1 MPHKSYYG
9 LILRITNNTC
19 TQIRVAGRN
28 DKKSEKSCGFSL
40 QSPVKWDKIAPVDAE
55 SRIGPPVLGTR
66 SSFFSGSRRDGK
78 VVTLADNRA
87 ALPMRSP
94 TFSRRGGGGSCTNP
108 LKIVSQ
114 IAIAAFVAAVLTASA
129 GFLAHEIAH
138 RNHPVL
144 GWLTLF
150 PLLAVM
156 RIFPAK
162 SAMLGGAFWGAG
174 LFFFL
179 AQQAQPLIPP
189 TLASFAFLV
198 GLPAAYAFGMGCV
211 ARRFGFH
218 PLILAFGWCGVELA
232 LLPLGL
238 PGGLLGGIVGESGGL
253 LSVMQGLLGYVC
265 MAALVVAVNAVALA
279 MLTRAYARVCASQ
292 RLVRSSSA
300 GPQSRIIPREI
311 PICWHSYGLASQPRA
326 PPLPA

>member
-1 MPHKSYYG
+1 VT
-9 LILRITNNTC
+9 ILAN
-19 TQIRVAGRN
+19 
-28 DKKSEKSCGFSL
+28 
-40 QSPVKWDKIAPVDAE
+40 
-55 SRIGPPVLGTR
+55 SRATLPTR
-66 SSFFSGSRRDGK
+66 SLAFSHRGDSG
-78 VVTLADNRA
+78 ARA
-87 ALPMRSP
+87 
-94 TFSRRGGGGSCTNP
+94 NP
-108 LKIVSQ
+108 STIVPQ
-114 IAIAAFVAAVLTASA
+114 IAVAAFVGAVLTASA
-129 GFLAHEIAH
+129 GLLAHEISQ

-156 RIFPAK
+156 RIFSARF
-162 SAMLGGAFWGAG
+162 AMLGGAFWGAG
-174 LFFFL
+174 LYFFL
-179 AQQAQPLIPP
+179 AQQAQALIPS
-189 TLASFAFLV
+189 TLTSFAFLV
-198 GLPAAYAFGMGCV
+198 GLPAAYAFGIGHV

-300 GPQSRIIPREI
+300 GPLSCVIPREI
-311 PICWHSYGLASQPRA
+311 PICWHSNGLVSQPRA
-326 PPLPA
+326 PPAFA